1 MNNRIF
7 FALNQKKVIPC
18 NEIEKIVVNCSMH
31 QMDYNQLLKDCL
43 KQKPEA
49 QRKLYEH
56 FAPSMLGVCFRYTK
70 SLDDA
75 EEVLQEGF
83 VKVFNRLKQFKG
95 EGELGGWIR
104 KIMVNTA
111 LNFLK
116 TNHKYRHELSYD
128 ESALHLVSTEN
139 PTVNLQTKE
148 LANLIRQLPTGYQ
161 TIFNLYAVEGYK
173 HAEIASMLGI
183 NEGTSRSQY
192 ARARI
197 LLIEWITKYSLKEKN
212 DHYGTK

>member
-1 MNNRIF
+1 
-7 FALNQKKVIPC
+7 
-18 NEIEKIVVNCSMH
+18 
-31 QMDYNQLLKDCL
+31 MDQDLLLKECL
-43 KQKPEA
+43 KRKPEA

-70 SLDDA
+70 SLSDA

-83 VKVFNRLKQFKG
+83 IKVFTRLNQYKAD
-95 EGELGGWIR
+95 GELGGWIR

-116 TNHKYRHELSYD
+116 TNQKYRYDLSFD
-128 ESALHLVSTEN
+128 EMPLHVVSTEN
-139 PTVNLQTKE
+139 PAVNLQAKE
-148 LANLIRQLPTGYQ
+148 LAELIRQLPTGFQ

-183 NEGTSRSQY
+183 SEGTSRSQY

-197 LLIEWITKYSLKEKN
+197 ILIEWIEKFSLKKQRG
-212 DHYGTK
+212 HYGTK